1 MHFILEF
8 RARLDLKEKAVL
20 TKSSLSTSQKRL
32 LEAMQKMNFG
42 RIENLSIRGGEP
54 VLNPA
59 PRVVKDVKLGADNG
73 ARPELESD
81 DFALKREHIELFEN
95 LKQLGNGTI
104 ECIEIKAGL
113 PFRITIEQPM

>member
-1 MHFILEF
+1 M
-8 RARLDLKEKAVL
+8 L

-113 PFRITIEQPM
+113 PFRITVEQQM